1 MVPGGPGAARA
12 VEAAARKEALNML
25 TSPISPLRPMIDTDV
40 QPVQQNAADGGFG
53 SIFKQAVDAVKETDA
68 EKTQLQYLQATGQLD
83 NPAQL
88 MLAGSK
94 YEMSVNLLVQL
105 RNRAVE
111 AYNEIMRI
119 SL

>member
-1 MVPGGPGAARA
+1 MI
-12 VEAAARKEALNML
+12 
-25 TSPISPLRPMIDTDV
+25 TSSISPLRPIGLEP
-40 QPVQQNAADGGFG
+40 QPVQDGQEAGGFG
-53 SIFKQAVDAVKETDA
+53 AIFRSAIDAVKETDA

-94 YEMSVNLLVQL
+94 YEMSVSLLVQL

-111 AYNEIMRI
+111 AYNEIMLI